1 MQTVDLAVIRNQI
14 KDNIITALDTFEVYD
29 YEPKSPRFPCA
40 IVSWPE
46 TLDPRVTMAGDIDV
60 VFPVRFMIV
69 WKGDESSDRALM
81 DAMEAAVNAIESDRD
96 LNNNV
101 DDLSCGPFTG
111 IGAVTMPDDTVVMQ
125 FIIPVEVMV

>member
-1 MQTVDLAVIRNQI
+1 MQTVELAAIRNQI
-14 KDNIITALDTFEVYD
+14 KANISVTLSDFEVYD
-29 YEPKSPRFPCA
+29 YEPKAPRFPCA

-46 TLDPRVTMAGDIDV
+46 TLDPRATMAGDIDL

-69 WKGDESSDRALM
+69 WKGDESSDLALM
-81 DAMEAAVNAIESDRD
+81 ETMEAAVNAIESDRD
-96 LNNNV
+96 LDGNA

-125 FIIPVEVMV
+125 FIIPVEVMA